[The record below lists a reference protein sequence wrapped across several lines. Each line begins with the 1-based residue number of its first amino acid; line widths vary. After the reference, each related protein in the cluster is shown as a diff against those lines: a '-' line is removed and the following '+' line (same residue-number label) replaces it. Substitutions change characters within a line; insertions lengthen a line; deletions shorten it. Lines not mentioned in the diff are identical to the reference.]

1 MRLLLLLL
9 IQFVLSLIIT
19 ASIMPI
25 VLANAPAAREQPVG
39 LTIASAILV
48 VTFALLWLVWP
59 RRKSET
65 RES

>member
-1 MRLLLLLL
+1 MRLLLLLV
-9 IQFVLSLIIT
+9 IQFVLSFVIT

-39 LTIASAILV
+39 LSIAAAIMV
-48 VTFALLWLVWP
+48 VTFAVLWLVWP